1 MTAPLPDLREGAEAW
16 VTEHVSCPNPN
27 CKRLNL
33 CAECMTIVSDL
44 RERDRQWRDMVVD
57 ALARLAEVER
67 ERDEARATLRDARER
82 DGRWRV
88 MHYPIE
94 ARPILY
100 TDEVGGRQTM
110 RDDLWAV
117 TTAELNQCHA
127 AEQRLARLRPLVR
140 WAFGVWDWLWGSKG
154 MDGEDGW
161 DLAERAEK
169 CGLAA
174 RVKYDPEVHGETEAD
189 PGDEILYPG
198 DFDPTDRAWATEE
211 ER

>member
-67 ERDEARATLRDARER
+67 ERDEARNNAALYNRDMMKVREQRDAIREMLAASEKIR
-82 DGRWRV
+82 GDLLLIPNKAG
-88 MHYPIE
+88 IALGE
-94 ARPILY
+94 ARIAL
-100 TDEVGGRQTM
+100 
-110 RDDLWAV
+110 A
-117 TTAELNQCHA
+117 A
-127 AEQRLARLRPLVR
+127 AEQRLARLRPFVR
-140 WAFGVWDWLWGSKG
+140 WAFGVWDWLWGSRG

>member
-67 ERDEARATLRDARER
+67 ERDEARKRVSHLEAIPWTCAYCGAAFAGADRPRE
-82 DGRWRV
+82 
-88 MHYPIE
+88 
-94 ARPILY
+94 
-100 TDEVGGRQTM
+100 
-110 RDDLWAV
+110 DLQAHVAV
-117 TTAELNQCHA
+117 CDKHPLHA
-127 AEQRLARLRPLVR
+127 AEQRLARLRPFVR
-140 WAFGVWDWLWGSKG
+140 WAFGVWDWLWGSRG

-198 DFDPTDRAWATEE
+198 DLDPTDRAWATEE

>member
-67 ERDEARATLRDARER
+67 ERDEARKRVSHLEAIPWTCAYCGAAFAGADRPRE
-82 DGRWRV
+82 
-88 MHYPIE
+88 
-94 ARPILY
+94 
-100 TDEVGGRQTM
+100 
-110 RDDLWAV
+110 DLQAHVAV
-117 TTAELNQCHA
+117 CDKHPLHA
-127 AEQRLARLRPLVR
+127 AEQRLARLRPFVR
-140 WAFGVWDWLWGSKG
+140 ATHAYRAAQREHAIRVLRQQSCERERVA
-154 MDGEDGW
+154 MDE
-161 DLAERAEK
+161 AENAWMI
-169 CGLAA
+169 AA
-174 RVKYDPEVHGETEAD
+174 
-189 PGDEILYPG
+189 DEC
-198 DFDPTDRAWATEE
+198 DTAADRAWATEE